1 MLQLLGAP
9 ALSEFRIRK
18 RLADLQAA
26 GLDVTGWQLDSR
38 FVHFVDTKQDLT
50 AAQQQVLEAILTY
63 GPAAPS
69 NSPAGALLRL
79 AVPRPGTISPW
90 SSKATDIAQIC
101 GLNAVQRVER
111 GVAYYLRT
119 PAPLDRAAVHIV
131 DQQLHDRMTETVLE
145 EFNEAAALFRVET
158 PRPLALVP
166 VLAEGRGALVSANTS
181 LGLALAED
189 EIDYLVAAFV
199 ELQRD
204 PSDVELMMFAQAN
217 SEHCRH
223 KTFRASWTLDG
234 VDQPHSLMDMIQNT
248 YANTHGEGVLSAYED
263 NASVI
268 EGSTAARFFPTP
280 EGREYGYTTEP
291 VHILMK
297 VETHNHP
304 TAIAP
309 FPGAATGS
317 GGEIRDEG
325 AVGRGSKPKVGL
337 SGYSVSNLQIP
348 GMIEPWEQSYG
359 KPDRIASPLDIM
371 LEAPIGGAAFNN
383 EFGRPNICGYFRT
396 FEMHVDDE
404 VRGYHKPIMIAG
416 GLGNIRAEHVDKHP
430 INVGSK
436 LIVLGGPAMLIG
448 LGGSAASSMATGASD
463 ADLDFASVQRGNPE
477 MEHRCQEVID
487 QCWQLGERNPIAFIH
502 DVGAGGLSNALPEL
516 VKDGGVGGDFD
527 LRQIPNDEPGMSP
540 LEIWCNE
547 AQERYVLAVD
557 EIDLVRF
564 DLICARERCPYAVV
578 GTAVDEHHL
587 RVNDTLLTSVPV
599 DLPMSV
605 LFGKAPKLHKD
616 AVTTTL
622 PRSPLVLDFSLT
634 EAIHRV
640 MGHPAVASK
649 NFLITIG
656 DRTVGGMVARDQM
669 VGPWQTPVADVAV
682 STSGYQSVTGAAM
695 AMGER
700 SPVALLD
707 SPAAGRLAVTE
718 AITNIAAA
726 RIERLSD
733 VKLSANWMAAV
744 GHPGEDA
751 NLYKTV
757 AAVGLDLCPAL
768 GICIPVGKDSMSMQ
782 TRWQQGEQARAVTS
796 PLSLVISAFAPVVD
810 VRQTLT
816 PVLARRE
823 DTHLLLVDL
832 GNGAN
837 RLGGSILASCFSS
850 LAEAPADLDDAAALT
865 SFFKLMQT
873 PAIRAQVLAYHDRSD
888 GGVLATLVEMAFAGR
903 MGLQINLA
911 GSLNERDPAQIISQL
926 FNEEPGAVLQVDQK
940 HSAGLRELFQGE
952 GLACEIIAQPRL
964 VQQIDILAGTASV
977 FSASRASLQQR
988 WSQVSHHIQ
997 RLRDNPQGADEE
1009 FAQISDDQD
1018 PGLSASL
1025 SFDLN
1030 DDVAAPFIN
1039 TGVRPRIAI
1048 LREQGVNSQVEMAA
1062 VFDSAGFSSI
1072 YVHMSELLAGHVT
1085 LDGFKGLVACGGFSY
1100 GDVLGAGEGWAKS
1113 ILFNSAARATF
1124 EDFFARPDTFAL
1136 GVCNGCQMLS
1146 TLKTLIPG
1154 AAHWPRF
1161 VTNRSEQFEA
1171 RFSLVK
1177 IQPSASILFAGMAGS
1192 HMPIAVSHGE
1202 GRVLIAESEA
1212 QALIDAGQV
1221 VMGFVDHHLQVTET
1235 YPMNPNG
1242 SALGITGVTSVD
1254 GRFTAIMPHPE
1265 RVFRTVQNAWHPD
1278 DWAEDSPWMRM
1289 FRNARVYV
1297 G

>member
-9 ALSEFRIRK
+9 ALSEFRVRK
-18 RLADLQAA
+18 RLADLQGA

-38 FVHFVDTKQDLT
+38 FIHFVDVEQDLSP
-50 AAQQQVLEAILTY
+50 AQQQVLETILTY
-63 GPAAPS
+63 GPAVES
-69 NSPAGALLRL
+69 SLTAGALLRL

-90 SSKATDIAQIC
+90 SSKATDIAHIC
-101 GLNAVQRVER
+101 GLKTVQRIER
-111 GVAYYLRT
+111 GIAFYCRT
-119 PAPLDRAAVHIV
+119 PAPLDAATIHII
-131 DQQLHDRMTETVLE
+131 DQQLHDRMTEIVLDD
-145 EFNEAAALFRVET
+145 FDDASRLFRVES

-166 VLAEGRGALVSANTS
+166 VLAKGRSALVAANAS
-181 LGLALAED
+181 LGMALADD

-234 VDQPHSLMDMIQNT
+234 TDQPHSLMDMIQNT
-248 YANTHGEGVLSAYED
+248 YAHTNGEGVLSAYED

-268 EGSTAARFFPTP
+268 EGSIAERFFPNP
-280 EGREYGYTTEP
+280 AGHEYGYSKEP

-309 FPGAATGS
+309 FAGAATGS

-337 SGYSVSNLQIP
+337 SGYSVSNLHIP
-348 GMIEPWEQSYG
+348 GMIEPWEQPYG

-396 FEMHVDDE
+396 FEMQVGNE

-416 GLGNIRAEHVDKHP
+416 GLGNIRAEHVDKQP
-430 INVGSK
+430 IKVGSI

-516 VKDGGVGGDFD
+516 VKDGGVGGDFE

-557 EIDLVRF
+557 AADLNGF
-564 DLICARERCPYAVV
+564 ALICARERCPYAVV

-587 RVNDTLLTSVPV
+587 RVNDRLLASSPV

-605 LFGKAPKLHKD
+605 LFGKAPKLHKN
-616 AVTTTL
+616 ALTTIL
-622 PRSPLVLDFSLT
+622 PRQPLALDFSLA
-634 EAIHRV
+634 EAINRV

-682 STSGYQSVTGAAM
+682 STTGYRSVTGEAM

-733 VKLSANWMAAV
+733 IKLSANWMAAV

-782 TRWQQGEQARAVTS
+782 TRWQEGDESHAVTS

-816 PVLARRE
+816 PVLVRSE
-823 DTHLLLVDL
+823 DTDLLLVDL
-832 GNGAN
+832 ANGAN
-837 RLGGSILASCFSS
+837 RLGGSILASCFSA
-850 LAEAPADLDDAAALT
+850 LAEAPADLNDAASLKA
-865 SFFKLMQT
+865 FFTLMQT
-873 PAIRAQVLAYHDRSD
+873 SAVRTQVLAYHDRSD
-888 GGVLATLVEMAFAGR
+888 GGVLATLLEMAFAGR
-903 MGLQINLA
+903 MGLQVNLQA
-911 GSLNERDPAQIISQL
+911 GESAQVISQL
-926 FNEEPGAVLQVDQK
+926 FNEEPGAVLQVRRQ
-940 HSAGLRELFQGE
+940 HSAALCERFRAE
-952 GLACEIIAQPRL
+952 GLVCEVIAQPRL
-964 VQQIDILAGTASV
+964 AQQVDILAGAESL

-988 WSQVSHHIQ
+988 WSQVSYRIQ

-1009 FAQISDDQD
+1009 FARVSDDHD
-1018 PGLSASL
+1018 PGLSAAL

-1030 DDVAAPFIN
+1030 DDVAAPYIN
-1039 TGVRPRIAI
+1039 IGVRPRMAI

-1062 VFDSAGFSSI
+1062 VFDRAGFSCI
-1072 YVHMSELLAGHVT
+1072 DVHMSELLAGQVN
-1085 LDGFKGLVACGGFSY
+1085 LNDFKGLVACGGFSY

-1113 ILFNSAARATF
+1113 ILFNNSAREAFETF
-1124 EDFFARPDTFAL
+1124 FGRPDTFAL
-1136 GVCNGCQMLS
+1136 GVCNGCQMLAA
-1146 TLKTLIPG
+1146 LKMLIPG

-1202 GRVLIAESEA
+1202 GRVAIAAAEA
-1212 QALIDAGQV
+1212 QSLMAAGQV
-1221 VMGFVDHHLQVTET
+1221 VMGFVDHHLQPTET

-1242 SALGITGVTSVD
+1242 SVLGITGVTSVD

>member
-1 MLQLLGAP
+1 MLQMLGAP
-9 ALSEFRIRK
+9 ALSEFRVRK
-18 RLADLQAA
+18 RLGDLQGA

-38 FVHFVDTKQDLT
+38 FVHFIDLKQDLST
-50 AAQQQVLEAILTY
+50 AQQQVLETILTY
-63 GPAAPS
+63 GPALQS
-69 NSPAGALLRL
+69 NATAGALLRL

-90 SSKATDIAQIC
+90 SSKATDIAHIC
-101 GLNAVQRVER
+101 GLKAVRRIER
-111 GVAYYLRT
+111 GIAYYLRT
-119 PAPLDRAAVHIV
+119 PVPLDEVVVHAV
-131 DQQLHDRMTETVLE
+131 DQQLHDRMTETVLDE
-145 EFNEAAALFRVET
+145 LDDAARLFRVEL
-158 PRPLALVP
+158 PRALAHVP
-166 VLAEGRGALVSANTS
+166 VLAEGRSALVSANAS
-181 LGLALAED
+181 LGMALADD

-199 ELQRD
+199 ALKRD

-234 VDQPHSLMDMIQNT
+234 IEQPHSLMDMIQNT
-248 YANTHGEGVLSAYED
+248 YAHTNGEHVLSAYED

-268 EGSTAARFFPTP
+268 EGSVAARFFPNP
-280 EGREYGYTTEP
+280 AGREYGYTEEP

-309 FPGAATGS
+309 FSGAATGS

-348 GMIEPWEQSYG
+348 GMIEPWEQTYG

-371 LEAPIGGAAFNN
+371 LQAPIGGAAFNN

-396 FEMHVDDE
+396 FEMQVGNE

-416 GLGNIRAEHVDKHP
+416 GLGNIRAEHVDKNP

-463 ADLDFASVQRGNPE
+463 AELDFASVQRGNPE

-487 QCWQLGERNPIAFIH
+487 QCWQLGARNPIAFIH

-516 VKDGGVGGDFD
+516 VKDGGVGGDFE

-557 EIDLVRF
+557 EADLIRF
-564 DLICARERCPYAVV
+564 ALICARERCPYAVV
-578 GTAVDEHHL
+578 GTAVDKHHL
-587 RVNDTLLTSVPV
+587 RVNDKLLAASPV

-605 LFGKAPKLHKD
+605 LFGKAPKLHKT
-616 AVTTTL
+616 ALTATL
-622 PRSPLVLDFSLT
+622 PRQPLALDFSLA

-640 MGHPAVASK
+640 MGHPSVASK

-682 STSGYQSVTGAAM
+682 STSGYQSVTGEAM
-695 AMGER
+695 AIGER

-726 RIERLSD
+726 RIEKLSD
-733 VKLSANWMAAV
+733 IKLSANWMAAV

-782 TRWQQGEQARAVTS
+782 TRWQQGDEPRVVTS

-816 PVLARRE
+816 PVLVRRE
-823 DTHLLLVDL
+823 DTDLLLVDL

-837 RLGGSILASCFSS
+837 RLGGSILASCFSA
-850 LAEAPADLDDAAALT
+850 LAEAPADLDDAARLKA
-865 SFFKLMQT
+865 FFTLMQT

-888 GGVLATLVEMAFAGR
+888 GGVLATLLEMAFAGR
-903 MGLQINLA
+903 MGLQVNLQ
-911 GSLNERDPAQIISQL
+911 EDDPAQVIGLL
-926 FNEEPGAVLQVDQK
+926 FSEEPGAVLQVERSQ
-940 HSAGLRELFQGE
+940 SVALCERFQAE
-952 GLACEIIAQPRL
+952 GMVCEVIAQPRL
-964 VQQIDILAGTASV
+964 TQQIDISAAGQSL

-988 WSQVSHHIQ
+988 WSQVSYQIQ

-1009 FAQISDDQD
+1009 FARIDDDQD

-1030 DDVAAPFIN
+1030 DDVAAPYIN
-1039 TGVRPRIAI
+1039 KGVRPRIAI

-1062 VFDSAGFSSI
+1062 VFDRAGFSCI
-1072 YVHMSELLAGHVT
+1072 DVHMSELLAGHVC
-1085 LDGFKGLVACGGFSY
+1085 LDDFKGLVACGGFSY

-1113 ILFNSAARATF
+1113 ILFNASARETF
-1124 EDFFARPDTFAL
+1124 EAFFSRPDTFAL
-1136 GVCNGCQMLS
+1136 GVCNGCQMLAA
-1146 TLKTLIPG
+1146 LKTLIPG

-1177 IQPSASILFAGMAGS
+1177 IQPSASIFFAGMAGS

-1202 GRVLIAESEA
+1202 GRVLIGAAGA
-1212 QALIDAGQV
+1212 QSLAASGQV
-1221 VMGFVDHHLQVTET
+1221 VMGFVDHLLQPTEI

-1242 SALGITGVTSVD
+1242 SVLGIAGVTSLD
-1254 GRFTAIMPHPE
+1254 GRVTAIMPHPE
-1265 RVFRTVQNAWHPD
+1265 RVFRTVQNAWHPG